1 MHRWTGRII
10 FVQSFLHTLAW
21 TIVEGNLYRPQPSV
35 YQAFIKEQY
44 IIFGVIAQAFITF
57 LYIFS
62 TERMIK
68 WTGYEFFKKTH
79 TFIAILYLAACIGH
93 WQMLACWMIAGF
105 ALIALDMG
113 VRLLRTY
120 FLHTNTRFG
129 GSESHG
135 FRNAEATIKLFTV
148 SDDEGDAALR
158 IDFPFTHR
166 AWAPGQHFYLCF
178 PGISIWQSHPF
189 TPSSAPNNRSINQQ
203 HTYIVRVHK
212 GITAK
217 LAKLAAEA
225 GGECTTSVILTGPY
239 GSSAPAADVDAQDK
253 NLLLVAGGSGVTAVL
268 PLLMRT
274 LGGPKE
280 VLGRRVVDF
289 VWIIRRTRDMLW
301 LAEEVQQLKSRLAE
315 KEAGGTRV
323 RIFITRGAGPEN
335 SSAQSTSEDDIPM
348 DEKKRAIATTTIT
361 SLATSYSSTR
371 TTLDDLLASTSNFSI
386 TYLNGAHPDL
396 ATVVDDFAD
405 RASLTPYFGVKVY
418 GTGPEGMGTVVS
430 KEVVN
435 RDWEIGWEGRA

>member
-1 MHRWTGRII
+1 
-10 FVQSFLHTLAW
+10 
-21 TIVEGNLYRPQPSV
+21 V
-35 YQAFIKEQY
+35 YQAFIQEQY
-44 IIFGVIAQAFITF
+44 IVFGVVAQAFITF

-120 FLHTNTRFG
+120 LLHTNTRFG
-129 GSESHG
+129 GSDSHG

-178 PGISIWQSHPF
+178 PGVSIWQSHPF
-189 TPSSAPNNRSINQQ
+189 TPSSSPNTRSTNQQ

-217 LAKLAAEA
+217 LAKLAAA
-225 GGECTTSVILTGPY
+225 ADGECATSVILAGPY

-274 LGGPKE
+274 LSGPRE
-280 VLGRRVVDF
+280 VLGRRAIDF
-289 VWIIRRTRDMLW
+289 VWVVRRTRDLLW
-301 LAEEVQQLKSRLAE
+301 LAEEVQQLKIRVAE
-315 KEAGGTRV
+315 KEARGTRV
-323 RIFITRGAGPEN
+323 RIFVTREASPGTQTKSI
-335 SSAQSTSEDDIPM
+335 SSAQSMSDDDAQM
-348 DEKKRAIATTTIT
+348 YEEKEKKREAATTTIT
-361 SLATSYSSTR
+361 ALTSSRSSTR
-371 TTLDDLLASTSNFSI
+371 ISLDDLLTPAPNFEI
-386 TYLNGAHPDL
+386 TYLDGAHPDL
-396 ATVVDDFAD
+396 ASVVADFAD
-405 RASLTPYFGVKVY
+405 RASLAAYFGVKVY
-418 GTGPEGMGTVVS
+418 GTGPEGMGRIVRR
-430 KEVVN
+430 EVVK
-435 RDWEIGWEGRA
+435 RDWEIEWEGRS

>member
-1 MHRWTGRII
+1 MHRWIGRII
-10 FVQSFLHTLAW
+10 FVQSFIHTLAW

-79 TFIAILYLAACIGH
+79 TFISILYLAACIGH

-113 VRLLRTY
+113 VRSLRTY

-135 FRNAEATIKLFTV
+135 FRNAEATVKLFTV
-148 SDDEGDAALR
+148 SDDDGDAALR

-189 TPSSAPNNRSINQQ
+189 TPSSAPNRRSTNQQ

-217 LAKLAAEA
+217 LAKLAADA
-225 GGECTTSVILTGPY
+225 GGECTTSAILTGPY
-239 GSSAPAADVDAQDK
+239 GSSAPATDVDAQDK

-268 PLLMRT
+268 PLLLRT
-274 LGGPKE
+274 LDGPRE
-280 VLGRRVVDF
+280 VLGRRAVDF
-289 VWIIRRTRDMLW
+289 VWVIRRTRDMLW
-301 LAEEVQQLKSRLAE
+301 LAEELQQLKTRLAA
-315 KEAGGTRV
+315 KDARDTRV
-323 RIFITRGAGPEN
+323 RIFVTREAGTEG
-335 SSAQSTSEDDIPM
+335 SRAQSTSEDDASLN
-348 DEKKRAIATTTIT
+348 EKKRDDTTTSIT
-361 SLATSYSSTR
+361 SFTSSYSSTR
-371 TTLDDLLASTSNFSI
+371 TSLDELLTPTSNLSI

-396 ATVVDDFAD
+396 IAIVDDFAD
-405 RASLTPYFGVKVY
+405 RASLAPYYGVKVY
-418 GTGPEGMGTVVS
+418 GTGPEGMGTVVR
-430 KEVVN
+430 KEVVR
-435 RDWEIGWEGRA
+435 RDWSIEWEGRS